1 VELGGNTESCG
12 IELIR
17 VLKIVLNMKLC
28 RNNNKKVMVKQTKVA
43 TIGGWIRRE
52 EFMIFFCK
60 LLVMWCLQCEQMVV
74 LEGEWKMG
82 MFEGSFETLMKLD
95 RFVSLTFI
103 RDLSLK
109 MIEFWNSS
117 FIGIIAKDVIFPTR
131 LTLLN
136 LEFYNF
142 RYR

>member
-1 VELGGNTESCG
+1 
-12 IELIR
+12 
-17 VLKIVLNMKLC
+17 
-28 RNNNKKVMVKQTKVA
+28 
-43 TIGGWIRRE
+43 
-52 EFMIFFCK
+52 
-60 LLVMWCLQCEQMVV
+60 
-74 LEGEWKMG
+74 MG

-117 FIGIIAKDVIFPTR
+117 FIGVIAKDIIFPTR
-131 LTLLN
+131 LTSLN

>member
-1 VELGGNTESCG
+1 
-12 IELIR
+12 
-17 VLKIVLNMKLC
+17 
-28 RNNNKKVMVKQTKVA
+28 
-43 TIGGWIRRE
+43 
-52 EFMIFFCK
+52 
-60 LLVMWCLQCEQMVV
+60 MVV